1 MQMSDKVAVI
11 IPAYRVA
18 QSIVSVVQSIPH
30 SIGAIYVVDDCCPEA
45 SGRVVDKVVK
55 DPRVNVINNDRNL
68 GVGGATL
75 TGYRIAYEDGADI
88 AVKLDGDGQMD
99 ATLIPELI
107 DPLVRGDA
115 DYVKGNRFYFMRSLR
130 GMPRRRLFG
139 NAVLSFVAKFTTG
152 YWNIMDPTNGFTA
165 LRLELL
171 PFLETEKIHSRY
183 FFETD
188 MLFRLGLLRAVV
200 QDYPMDARYGDENSS
215 LSLSTALF
223 TFSFRHLRN
232 FFKRIFYVYFLRD
245 FSAGTI
251 QLISGIACL
260 TFGIVF
266 GSIHWLDSVARGEVA
281 SAGTVMVAGL
291 PIMVGIQLLISAI
304 NWDISSTPTRPIHPF
319 LRVERLHASNR
330 KK

>member
-1 MQMSDKVAVI
+1 M
-11 IPAYRVA
+11 
-18 QSIVSVVQSIPH
+18 
-30 SIGAIYVVDDCCPEA
+30 IYVVDDCCPEA
-45 SGRVVDKVVK
+45 SGRVVEEVVD
-55 DPRVNVINNDRNL
+55 DPRVTVIRNSRNL

-75 TGYRIAYEDGADI
+75 TGYRAAFEDGANI

-99 ATLIPELI
+99 ATLIPDLI
-107 DPLVRGDA
+107 QPLIRGDA
-115 DYVKGNRFYFMRSLR
+115 DYVKGNRFYFLGSLR
-130 GMPRRRLFG
+130 GMPRTRLFG

-152 YWNIMDPTNGFTA
+152 YWNVMDPTNGFTA

-200 QDYPMDARYGDENSS
+200 QDYPMDAKYDDENSS
-215 LSLSTALF
+215 LKLSTALL

-232 FFKRIFYVYFLRD
+232 FFKRVFYVYFLRD

-251 QLISGIACL
+251 QLVSGTGCLAFGMIFGAVHWIDSIAK
-260 TFGIVF
+260 
-266 GSIHWLDSVARGEVA
+266 GEVA

-291 PIMVGIQLLISAI
+291 PIMVGIQLLIAAI
-304 NWDISSTPTRPIHPF
+304 NWDISSTPTRPIH
-319 LRVERLHASNR
+319 LRLRIERLDASDR